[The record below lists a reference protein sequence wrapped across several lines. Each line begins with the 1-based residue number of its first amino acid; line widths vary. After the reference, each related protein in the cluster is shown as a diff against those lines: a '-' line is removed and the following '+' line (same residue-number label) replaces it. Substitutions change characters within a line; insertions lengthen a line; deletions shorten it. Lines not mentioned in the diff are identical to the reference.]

1 MAEPGSAALV
11 RSRLERTR
19 LDGLGAAAPLDM
31 AAGYRLQAIA
41 NATLSRTL
49 GPVAGWKIGCTTPV
63 MQAYLGIDQPCAGAV
78 FATTV
83 HASPAELDR
92 RGFVRP
98 GVECEIA
105 VRLGRDLGPGDAPLS
120 RARVA
125 EAVAAVMAAIE
136 LVDDR
141 YTDFRALGAPTLI
154 ADNFFGAGCV
164 LGPEVADWRRH
175 DLAALRGRMTI
186 DGRLYGEGRGDA
198 ILGHPLDALLWLA
211 RHRSERGESLQ
222 AGCVVTLGSLVQTR
236 WVERGQTVVVAIDG
250 LGEARLR
257 LV

>member
-1 MAEPGSAALV
+1 MAESGSTALV
-11 RSRLERTR
+11 SSRLERTR
-19 LDGLGAAAPLDM
+19 LGGLGADAPPDM
-31 AAGYRLQAIA
+31 AAAYRLQAVA
-41 NATLSRTL
+41 NETLSRTL

-78 FATTV
+78 FAGTV
-83 HASPAELDR
+83 HPSPAEIER

-105 VRLGRDLGPGDAPLS
+105 VRLGRDLGPAEVPFT

-125 EAVAAVMAAIE
+125 EAVDAVMPSIE

-141 YTDFRALGAPTLI
+141 YADFRALGAPTLT

-164 LGPEVADWRRH
+164 LGPEVRDWWLH
-175 DLAALRGRMTI
+175 DLALVRGRMTI
-186 DGRLYGEGRGDA
+186 DGRLAGEGRGDA

-211 RHRSERGESLQ
+211 RTFADRGETLR
-222 AGCVVTLGSLVQTR
+222 AGSFVTLGSLVRTQ
-236 WVERGQTVVVAIDG
+236 WVERGQTIVVAIEG

>member
-11 RSRLERTR
+11 RSRLERAR
-19 LDGLGAAAPLDM
+19 LAGLGAAAPPDM
-31 AAGYRLQAIA
+31 AAAYRLQAIA

-78 FATTV
+78 FASTV
-83 HASPAELDR
+83 HGSPAEIER
-92 RGFVRP
+92 RAFIRP

-105 VRLGRDLGPGDAPLS
+105 VRLGRDLGPADAPFS

-125 EAVAAVMAAIE
+125 EAVAAVMASIE

-141 YTDFRALGAPTLI
+141 YTDFRALGAATLT

-164 LGPEVADWRRH
+164 LGPEVRDWWLH
-175 DLAALRGRMTI
+175 DLAAVRGRMTI
-186 DGRLYGEGRGDA
+186 DGRLAGEGRGEA
-198 ILGHPLDALLWLA
+198 ILGHPLDALVWLA
-211 RHRSERGESLQ
+211 RTRADRGESLR
-222 AGCVVTLGSLVQTR
+222 AGSFVTLGSLVQTQ
-236 WVERGQTVVVAIDG
+236 WVERGQTIVVAIDG

>member
-19 LDGLGAAAPLDM
+19 LDGLGPAAPPGMAAA
-31 AAGYRLQAIA
+31 YRLQAIA
-41 NATLSRTL
+41 NAALSRTL

-63 MQAYLGIDQPCAGAV
+63 MQAYLGIDEPCAGAV

-83 HASPAELDR
+83 HASPADVER
-92 RGFVRP
+92 RSFVRP

-105 VRLGRDLGPGDAPLS
+105 VRLGRDLGPADAPFS

-125 EAVAAVMAAIE
+125 EAVQSVMPSIE

-141 YTDFRALGAPTLI
+141 YADFRALGAPTLT
-154 ADNFFGAGCV
+154 ADNFLGAGCV
-164 LGPEVADWRRH
+164 LGPEIRDWWRR
-175 DLAALRGRMTI
+175 DLAVVRGRMSI
-186 DGRLYGEGRGDA
+186 DGRLVGEGRGDA
-198 ILGHPLDALLWLA
+198 ILGHPLDALRWLA
-211 RHRSERGESLQ
+211 RTRALRGETLR
-222 AGCVVTLGSLVQTR
+222 AGSFVTLGSLVQTQ